1 MSTLKSLRYR
11 YDNPSKYRVET
22 RNRTEITLLVSL
34 KEAVDAVRV
43 SDLHNILTSVGFIII
58 VVYKNYCNSHFTLA
72 SAVPVLCA
80 VAVFAI
86 AIIFLIF

>member
-1 MSTLKSLRYR
+1 MSTLPSLRYR
-11 YDNPSKYRVET
+11 YDNPEIPS
-22 RNRTEITLLVSL
+22 RNKKPHRNYPPCQL

-58 VVYKNYCNSHFTLA
+58 VIYKNYCNSHFTLA

-86 AIIFLIF
+86 IFLIF